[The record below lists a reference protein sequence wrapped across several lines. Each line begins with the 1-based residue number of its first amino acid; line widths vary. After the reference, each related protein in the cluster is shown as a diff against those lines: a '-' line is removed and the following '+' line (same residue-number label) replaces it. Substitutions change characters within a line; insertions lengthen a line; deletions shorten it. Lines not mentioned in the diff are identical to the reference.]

1 MEHVNR
7 QNGCLVVV
15 PGTHLGELKEH
26 GYPDWKVDARR
37 RVVIRSP
44 RLEYFY
50 AGRCE

>member
-26 GYPDWKVDARR
+26 GYPDWKVDSRR
-37 RVVIRSP
+37 RSFSSVRIFLRRV
-44 RLEYFY
+44 E
-50 AGRCE
+50 